1 MRSSCVAV
9 YNKRVYIH
17 RFLEIFRRS
26 INLRKDILGCRW
38 KLVISNRRESLR
50 GAEQRSE
57 KNPLKRRRR
66 NKATLHP
73 DVTSPPFGLRERIRD
88 SSTTCEIDTKVTIVC
103 GLSDR
108 ATKLACP
115 PRFGLTLLP
124 LSLVRATR
132 VSRKVY
138 FA

>member
-1 MRSSCVAV
+1 MRSSCVAI

-17 RFLEIFRRS
+17 RFLFGGNIPPVDKFTEGYPRLPLEACYFQQKRISARR
-26 INLRKDILGCRW
+26 R
-38 KLVISNRRESLR
+38 
-50 GAEQRSE
+50 E

-88 SSTTCEIDTKVTIVC
+88 SSTTREIDTKVTIVC